1 MAEATG
7 SIPEAATH
15 PPFGCFVAAYRRA
28 PIDRRNLRLVL
39 FVLLAILGVWAA
51 GTVNYGTASRHHTT
65 TIWIFLLFVALAF
78 RKETVTACRLLAA
91 RA

>member
-1 MAEATG
+1 V
-7 SIPEAATH
+7 
-15 PPFGCFVAAYRRA
+15 FV
-28 PIDRRNLRLVL
+28 
-39 FVLLAILGVWAA
+39 VLLAILAVWAA

-65 TIWIFLLFVALAF
+65 TIWFFLLFFALAL